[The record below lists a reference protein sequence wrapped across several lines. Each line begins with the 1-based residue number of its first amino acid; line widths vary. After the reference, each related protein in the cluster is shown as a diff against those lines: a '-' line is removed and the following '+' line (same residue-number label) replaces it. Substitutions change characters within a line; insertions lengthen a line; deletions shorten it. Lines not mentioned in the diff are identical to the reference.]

1 MYIWESLFTMPV
13 KKETTIEEALLIAA
27 QNGDLDKMK
36 LLLEER
42 PDVNHQAKVCSVTL
56 IALL

>member
-1 MYIWESLFTMPV
+1 MPV
-13 KKETTIEEALLIAA
+13 KKETTIEETLLIAA
-27 QNGDLDKMK
+27 QNGDLDQVK
-36 LLLEER
+36 LLLEDS